1 VARVVLR
8 GSKGHVLAVW
18 AGHPWVFAQ
27 AVLRVDGR
35 AADGD
40 VVEVADE
47 QNKLLGSGFYS
58 SRSAIA
64 VRMLTRLPAETV
76 DEPFLR
82 AAVSRAVHRRQR
94 LMGLPG
100 PHTTGYRLVH
110 AEGDGL
116 PGLIA
121 DRYGDILVI
130 QFTSLGMKRH
140 EAVVLDALGELLRPR
155 AILEVPDEEVQKLEG
170 FAAAKLPVRGRYE
183 SPAVF
188 EESGITYAVDPLSG
202 QKTGFYFDQRENRKL
217 LARLVRG
224 QRVLDLC
231 CYVGAF
237 ALTCAKA
244 GATEV
249 DAVDTSAPALL
260 AAQRHAELAHVS
272 DRVRFH
278 KSDVRAFLDQAAKAR
293 KTWDV
298 VILDPPKF
306 ARRQGDVEKALK
318 GRYLPLNA
326 AALRVV
332 SGNGLFVTCSC
343 SGRVRPDSFLRT
355 IGLAAAHAGRSTRVL
370 AVRGAGPDHPVPPAF
385 AEGNY
390 LKCIF
395 LEVDE
400 GPG

>member
-1 VARVVLR
+1 
-8 GSKGHVLAVW
+8 VW

-27 AVLRVDGR
+27 AVLRVDDR

-40 VVEVADE
+40 VVDVADE
-47 QNKLLGSGFYS
+47 HGQLLGCGFYS

-64 VRMLTRLPAETV
+64 VRMLCRQSADTV
-76 DEPFLR
+76 DDAFFH

-121 DRYGDILVI
+121 DRFGDVI
-130 QFTSLGMKRH
+130 AVQFTSLGMKRR
-140 EAVVLDALGELLRPR
+140 ERVVLDALGELLRPR

-170 FAAAKLPVRGRYE
+170 FESAALPVRGRYE
-183 SPAVF
+183 PPATF
-188 EESGITYAVDPLSG
+188 EESGIVYAVDPLVG
-202 QKTGFYFDQRENRKL
+202 QKTGFYFDHRENRKL

-237 ALTCAKA
+237 GITCAKA
-244 GATEV
+244 GAAEV
-249 DAVDTSAPALL
+249 DGVDSSAGVLL
-260 AAQRHAELAHVS
+260 LAQRHAEFAHVA

-278 KSDVRAFLDQAAKAR
+278 KSDVRLFLEQAVRAHKS
-293 KTWDV
+293 WDV

-306 ARRQGDVEKALK
+306 ARRQGDVDKALK
-318 GRYLPLNA
+318 GKYLPLNA

-332 SGNGLFVTCSC
+332 SPGGLFVTCSC
-343 SGRVRPDSFLRT
+343 SGRVRHDNFLRT
-355 IGLAAAHAGRSTRVL
+355 VGLAAAEAGRTTRVL
-370 AVRGAGPDHPVPPAF
+370 ALRGAGPDHPVPPAF
-385 AEGNY
+385 AEGQY

-395 LEVDE
+395 LEVD
-400 GPG
+400 